1 VRSSLYIA
9 GAFIELV
16 GIILVGSPD
25 LFPQARRVSGWIGLG
40 YRRVT
45 NRFWR
50 LIGRPRSKAVPLGPV
65 GEVSMS
71 GSLSGVKV
79 MTSVGTVEQKV
90 EFLLR
95 RDEEAQ
101 HHVNELRE
109 RIKVLEG
116 DVESGLE
123 TARAEMK
130 DHVARALQTAHEAY
144 LPLRI
149 VGVIALAVGLGLVT
163 AGNFVN

>member
-1 VRSSLYIA
+1 VRSGLYIA
-9 GAFIELV
+9 GAFIEFL

-50 LIGRPRSKAVPLGPV
+50 LIGRPRSKIVSLGLA
-65 GEVSMS
+65 GEVSTS
-71 GSLSGVKV
+71 GSLSAVKV
-79 MTSVGTVEQKV
+79 TTSVGTIGQKV
-90 EFLLR
+90 DFLLR

-101 HHVNELRE
+101 RHVNELRE
-109 RIKVLEG
+109 RIRVLEG
-116 DVESGLE
+116 KIASGLE
-123 TARAEMK
+123 TARAEME
-130 DHVARALQTAHEAY
+130 DHVTHALRTAHEAY

-149 VGVIALAVGLGLVT
+149 VGVVALVVGLGLVT